1 MHNKLY
7 RKSFPTFINLIH
19 KRNYTQIRMCVM
31 HKVYMLH
38 KLPLT
43 SVLACPYMLDIPTR
57 TPLHFEHSHPNAL
70 YIWNTLTRM
79 LTSHTRAA
87 SCIYRQA
94 KELQRL
100 LPIIPHFQELVEH
113 YLSPTLPCF
122 QDMVE
127 HYLTPIIPCFQDIV
141 ARPAPK
147 LCSHVLPP
155 MKLPL
160 SPFSGCLLASPS
172 CQFLLRQLLT

>member
-19 KRNYTQIRMCVM
+19 KGNYTQIRMCAM
-31 HKVYMLH
+31 HKDYMLH

-57 TPLHFEHSHPNAL
+57 MPF

-79 LTSHTRAA
+79 LSHTQELHLVFIDKQR
-87 SCIYRQA
+87 SC
-94 KELQRL
+94 KGSSPLS
-100 LPIIPHFQELVEH
+100 PHFRELVEH

>member
-19 KRNYTQIRMCVM
+19 KGNYTQIRMCAM
-31 HKVYMLH
+31 HKDYMLH

-57 TPLHFEHSHPNAL
+57 MPLHFEHFHPNAL
-70 YIWNTLTRM
+70 YIWNTLTQM
-79 LTSHTRAA
+79 LSLHTRAA

-113 YLSPTLPCF
+113 YLSPTL
-122 QDMVE
+122 
-127 HYLTPIIPCFQDIV
+127 PCFQDIV